1 MVDSNVFQVW
11 DYVVFAAMVLVSAAI
26 GLFCAFKDRRSG
38 QESTEEFLVGNRQIS
53 AYPIALSLAS
63 SFLSGIT
70 VIGNPVEVYNFG
82 MMFLM
87 FGVTWLITMIV
98 TTLIYIPLFYRL
110 NLISTYEYLNRRFG
124 QMVRYQVVCCFM
136 IYMFFYL
143 GIVTYAPSLALSQV
157 TGINLWISIVTTAS
171 VCTLYTALGGIKAVV
186 WTDVFQLCIMII
198 GLLTVLIQGSIH
210 FGGFEKIWNIAENGG
225 RINFLDFDPDPRRR
239 HTFWT
244 IIVGGTF
251 GWTATYSC
259 NQAQVQRYLACK
271 SEKEAKKAVFLN
283 WIGMIIVLTT
293 ACLCGLV
300 MYAVYETCDP
310 IKANKISNNNQM
322 MPLLV
327 VEILDEVPG
336 VAGLFV
342 ASAFSGT
349 LSTISSGI
357 SAMAAIFVEDFINP
371 LWKPWKKFSNGKKT
385 LVSKLLAMIFG
396 LTTIGLAG
404 VASLLQGNI
413 IQASLSV
420 AGIIQ
425 GPILGVF
432 TLAALFPKSNEKG
445 AFVGLFA
452 GLSLSMWLG
461 IAAQIYPPTDK
472 FTGLL
477 PTSVSGCPLSNFTTS
492 TPMNGTTL
500 ITTIMSPIQERPS
513 IAEDFYSLSY
523 LYYSPIACLS
533 TVLVGLTISLF
544 TGGNEVVDPALIAP
558 VVHTFHKSVF
568 RIKQHLQKP
577 KTNNKSES
585 HYPVFKEN
593 LTSCEKTTQF

>member
-1 MVDSNVFQVW
+1 
-11 DYVVFAAMVLVSAAI
+11 MVLVSAAI
-26 GLFCAFKDRRSG
+26 GLFCAFKDKRSG
-38 QESTEEFLVGNRQIS
+38 QESTEEFMVGNRQIS

-63 SFLSGIT
+63 SFLSAIT
-70 VIGNPVEVYNFG
+70 VIGNPAEVYNFG

-87 FGVTWLITMIV
+87 FGFTWLITMIA

-110 NLISTYEYLNRRFG
+110 NIISTYEYLNRRFG

-210 FGGFEKIWNIAENGG
+210 IGGFEKIWNIAENGG
-225 RINFLDFDPDPRRR
+225 RLNFLDFDPDPRRR

-300 MYAVYETCDP
+300 MYAVFETCDP
-310 IKANKISNNNQM
+310 IKANKISNTNQM

-327 VEILDEVPG
+327 VEILGEVPG
-336 VAGLFV
+336 AAGLFV
-342 ASAFSGT
+342 ASAYSGT

-357 SAMAAIFVEDFINP
+357 SAMAAIFVEDFIKP
-371 LWKPWKKFSNGKKT
+371 MWKPWEEFSNGKKT
-385 LVSKLLAMIFG
+385 LVTKLLAMIFG
-396 LTTIGLAG
+396 LATIGLAG

-452 GLSLSMWLG
+452 GLSLSIWLG
-461 IAAQIYPPTDK
+461 IAAQIYPPADK

-477 PTSVSGCPLSNFTTS
+477 TTSVSGCPLSNFTTS
-492 TPMNGTTL
+492 TPMNGTAL

-533 TVLVGLTISLF
+533 TVFVGLTISLF
-544 TGGNEVVDPALIAP
+544 TGGSKVVDPALISP
-558 VVHTFHKSVF
+558 IVYTIHKFIF
-568 RIKQHLQKP
+568 RIKRRLQKP
-577 KTNNKSES
+577 KTNDKSES
-585 HYPVFKEN
+585 LYTVFKEN
-593 LTSCEKTTQF
+593 PTSCEKTTQF